1 MFRDDAIALE
11 KFREEQKLIK
21 QKEME
26 EIHMKKVENEKIEK
40 DKLEG
45 VVRVWN

>member
-21 QKEME
+21 EKEKE
-26 EIHMKKVENEKIEK
+26 EIKMKKGENEKREEV
-40 DKLEG
+40 LG
-45 VVRVWN
+45 V